1 MMAHMLAYEG
11 GRSTAAVWSRE
22 GTLAFADENY
32 AREVMQLFTTGLFQ
46 LSTNGTMIHD
56 DNGEPVRVYSND
68 DIEEYARAW
77 TGFHAQKLRGNIEP
91 QTNNRIDP
99 MRINNLLRDRLPKMG
114 VSRKYIGDG
123 YPLCSDLP
131 TRHFLVRGAT
141 YRLLGS
147 SSKAELHNDPPMLH
161 PSAVQ
166 FILEPESH
174 LYEKLCNAGAGSMCN
189 YLSVV
194 VLNETVA
201 CLGRECS
208 VDAIRSVSVGGVF
221 YEYVRPPCVH
231 HAFYNDGKAIV
242 PRWQRN
248 RIQCSDPRLEAALA
262 CCLNEGTNSSSSHY
276 SEEFNAE
283 RTRFSTAQTRCQLGL
298 CRRGEQAPR
307 QPCDHTDKT
316 KCWDRSHFW
325 TDQPCSLQ
333 AKIIRDSGK
342 VGIVHVPP
350 AEVGSNNTAFIVRE
364 DTKTFFRVDWEG
376 DIQAILSNCTNIPSC
391 REAEDNSCLCDVS
404 VVQGNVFS
412 GASIP
417 NHQEILANLD
427 VGSFIPDD
435 WSGTSHDD
443 VTAYNLGSD
452 GSLMADSAFE
462 VVDDSGRKHVRKNMK
477 SSVVIVGTDVSFRNP
492 VHFSSLADPDP
503 RDAHYETDATLD
515 HYFYHP
521 NTAPF
526 LSTRFAQRFSISNP
540 SPRYVEKIA
549 TAFRSGHFNFTEG
562 GRTTTFGSGG
572 YGDLR
577 ATFAAILLDREAR
590 NVLLDND
597 PTHGALKEPLIKLIG
612 LMRSLEFQLNDP
624 YTWVQFDRRLREKIG
639 QMAHDITSVFSFFL
653 PDYQPPGPVALGS
666 LRSPEARVLTGPSV
680 ISALNGLFSLI
691 KYGLSD
697 CVGGHGLEGVI
708 DCDKV
713 AIGMTNISTGG
724 LNYLPESQSESSDSS
739 EEVIDELAMLM
750 TSGRLSHETRELIRR
765 AYDENQEDN
774 ALLKAQLLT
783 VAAPEFHVTNTIKRK
798 DTTRERPSTGTAQ
811 PKPYK
816 ALVYIVLDGGM
827 DAYNLLA
834 PHSCTPVNSQGFNL
848 LEQYNLERRDLA
860 LSDGERTRIIDAENQ
875 PCDQFAIH
883 PEMPFVER
891 LYNEGELSFFANVGQ
906 LDAEATTGNYHEV
919 TRSELFAHDKMK
931 LELNRIDPWD
941 QQLNT
946 GILGRICDSLLAKND
961 TCQAITI
968 QDATVATVGGIP
980 GTSRTPLIVSVDG
993 LDAFAPVHEGETF
1006 DVKDYV
1012 AQLNKATS
1020 LHSSVFGETWSRTLE
1035 QAIAEAEQLP
1045 TALSNVTLT
1054 QSYPNDPIEYTGKSQ
1069 MLSKLILTQKARG
1082 SDRDVI
1088 FLNLGSWD
1096 HHRSMKVGLA
1106 KELRGLDQALS
1117 LFEAEMKAQ
1126 GLWSD
1131 VTVAV
1136 TSEFGR
1142 TLTSNSN
1149 AGSDHGWGGHAFV
1162 FGGSVRGG
1170 KIHGEYPS
1178 DIQLGGHVN
1187 IGRGRLIPTSSWE
1200 SMLTSAVQW
1209 MGVQDEADLDY
1220 CMPNRHGSG
1229 ATPFLFDDVYIA
1241 H

>member
-1 MMAHMLAYEG
+1 
-11 GRSTAAVWSRE
+11 
-22 GTLAFADENY
+22 
-32 AREVMQLFTTGLFQ
+32 
-46 LSTNGTMIHD
+46 MIHD

-208 VDAIRSVSVGGVF
+208 VDAIRSVS
-221 YEYVRPPCVH
+221 
-231 HAFYNDGKAIV
+231 
-242 PRWQRN
+242 
-248 RIQCSDPRLEAALA
+248 
-262 CCLNEGTNSSSSHY
+262 
-276 SEEFNAE
+276 FNAE

-624 YTWVQFDRRLREKIG
+624 YTWVQFDRRLRKKIG

-816 ALVYIVLDGGM
+816 ALVNNDGAQPQDWPDGSYRICSIQYNGKRVGMTVEHPTEGCIAMVFGDPQSSLQKWTNPPVYGVNNITNTSLMVPLTVLEIPLESASVIDERLRESRNGEREEAVFALWNGSYYIHDPRFQLLSNTLDNPLPDGGVTPRALRAIYQVTRDDPRAETAFLYAM
-827 DAYNLLA
+827 EGLDIQRDPQVTAPCVPGSRSRWLSVPCSNNARFTDVNETTATVLARQLSQAVWREMSDRQAAGRPDMGPPILLDVWRARTNLQMKRVMPPIWTRKALKFQTFGDLVA
-834 PHSCTPVNSQGFNL
+834 VGRMFIQIIGTCPARLGSFFDFFELP
-848 LEQYNLERRDLA
+848 LELRTQQIAQALGIDLA
-860 LSDGERTRIIDAENQ
+860 SI
-875 PCDQFAIH
+875 
-883 PEMPFVER
+883 
-891 LYNEGELSFFANVGQ
+891 
-906 LDAEATTGNYHEV
+906 ATE
-919 TRSELFAHDKMK
+919 E
-931 LELNRIDPWD
+931 E
-941 QQLNT
+941 
-946 GILGRICDSLLAKND
+946 
-961 TCQAITI
+961 
-968 QDATVATVGGIP
+968 
-980 GTSRTPLIVSVDG
+980 SRGPSG
-993 LDAFAPVHEGETF
+993 
-1006 DVKDYV
+1006 
-1012 AQLNKATS
+1012 
-1020 LHSSVFGETWSRTLE
+1020 SRTLVCGSPFE
-1035 QAIAEAEQLP
+1035 VANEPSLGGSAINKGAFDASTVYLRSTTSADLELQRRAVWIKAVLEDPGQLRQRVAW
-1045 TALSNVTLT
+1045 ALSQL
-1054 QSYPNDPIEYTGKSQ
+1054 
-1069 MLSKLILTQKARG
+1069 L
-1082 SDRDVI
+1082 VI
-1088 FLNLGSWD
+1088 S
-1096 HHRSMKVGLA
+1096 
-1106 KELRGLDQALS
+1106 
-1117 LFEAEMKAQ
+1117 
-1126 GLWSD
+1126 
-1131 VTVAV
+1131 
-1136 TSEFGR
+1136 
-1142 TLTSNSN
+1142 
-1149 AGSDHGWGGHAFV
+1149 
-1162 FGGSVRGG
+1162 
-1170 KIHGEYPS
+1170 P
-1178 DIQLGGHVN
+1178 
-1187 IGRGRLIPTSSWE
+1187 
-1200 SMLTSAVQW
+1200 
-1209 MGVQDEADLDY
+1209 
-1220 CMPNRHGSG
+1220 
-1229 ATPFLFDDVYIA
+1229 ATPRSTESYLAFYDIMVRQESCMVVVSLVFSSPSI
-1241 H
+1241 